1 MFAAVFQRSEGEIL
15 FEGVGKVAL
24 GGEAEIGGRSEGEI
38 LFEGVGKVA
47 LGGEAEIG
55 GDGGKRFFRV
65 RQQVAAF
72 LKFFF
77 LDKVG
82 NRLSRFFFEF
92 FGQVRAAHIEMGGD
106 VFRGDRL

>member
-1 MFAAVFQRSEGEIL
+1 MLAAVYR
-15 FEGVGKVAL
+15 
-24 GGEAEIGGRSEGEI
+24 RSEGEI

-65 RQQVAAF
+65 RQQVAAL

-92 FGQVRAAHIEMGGD
+92 FGKVRTAHIEVGGD

>member
-1 MFAAVFQRSEGEIL
+1 MHKPRQKNDCFGREKQRYFVSIEGVFAAVFQ
-15 FEGVGKVAL
+15 
-24 GGEAEIGGRSEGEI
+24 RSEGEI

-55 GDGGKRFFRV
+55 GDGGKRFFRM
-65 RQQVAAF
+65 RQQVTAL

-82 NRLSRFFFEF
+82 NGFARFFFEF
-92 FGQVRAAHIEMGGD
+92 FGKVRAAHIEVGGD